1 MSIPPVQRQALTLDR
16 LHHLLDP
23 GRVYYRPVVF
33 DILKR
38 ADAAELQALIVGAK
52 ELKEEYGD
60 LDGVIKA
67 AEGAL
72 RKAKSA

>member
-1 MSIPPVQRQALTLDR
+1 MSIPPQKIAPLTLER
-16 LHHLLDP
+16 LHRLIDP

-38 ADAAELQALIVGAK
+38 ADVAELSALVTGAK
-52 ELKEEYGD
+52 ELKAEYGD
-60 LDGVIKA
+60 FDGLVKA

-72 RKAKSA
+72 RKAQAT